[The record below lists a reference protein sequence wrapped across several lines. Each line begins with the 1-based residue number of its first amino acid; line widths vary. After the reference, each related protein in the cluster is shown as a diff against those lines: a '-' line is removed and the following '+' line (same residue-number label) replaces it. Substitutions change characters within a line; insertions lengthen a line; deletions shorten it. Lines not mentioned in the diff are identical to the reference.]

1 MNTTNAEQ
9 TMLDKLIT
17 GALQGMGQQQ
27 GGVDMMQIVA
37 GLLSGGGGAG
47 GLAGLVQQFQQAGLG
62 EQMSSWISTGQNLPI
77 DVDQL
82 MQVFGQSNMQ
92 QMAAGAGVNVQ
103 DFGQQLSQLLPQ
115 AVDQLTPNGQ
125 LPGLGQGGGLEDA
138 LASLSK
144 LMQR

>member
-1 MNTTNAEQ
+1 
-9 TMLDKLIT
+9 MLDKLIA

-27 GGVDMMQIVA
+27 GGGDMMQIVA
-37 GLLSGGGGAG
+37 GLLSGTGGGGAG

-62 EQMSSWISTGQNLPI
+62 EQVSSWISTGQNLPI
-77 DVDQL
+77 NVDQL
-82 MQVFGQSNMQ
+82 MQVFGQGNMQ
-92 QMAAGAGVNVQ
+92 QMAASAGVNVQ

-115 AVDQLTPNGQ
+115 AVDQMTPSGQ
-125 LPGLGQGGGLEDA
+125 LPELGQGGGLEDA

>member
-1 MNTTNAEQ
+1 
-9 TMLDKLIT
+9 MLDKLIA

-27 GGVDMMQIVA
+27 GGGDMMQILA
-37 GLLSGGGGAG
+37 GLLSNGGGGGAA

-62 EQMSSWISTGQNLPI
+62 EQVSSWISTGQNLPI
-77 DVDQL
+77 NVDQL
-82 MQVFGQSNMQ
+82 MQVFGQGNMQ
-92 QMAAGAGVNVQ
+92 QMAASAGVNVQ
-103 DFGQQLSQLLPQ
+103 DFGHQLSQLLPQ

-125 LPGLGQGGGLEDA
+125 LPELGQDGGLEDA

>member
-1 MNTTNAEQ
+1 
-9 TMLDKLIT
+9 MLDKLIA

-27 GGVDMMQIVA
+27 GGIDMMQIVA
-37 GLLSGGGGAG
+37 GLLSGGGGTG

-62 EQMSSWISTGQNLPI
+62 EQVSSWISTGQNLPI
-77 DVDQL
+77 NVDQL
-82 MQVFGQSNMQ
+82 MQVFGQGNME
-92 QMAAGAGVNVQ
+92 QMAASAGVNVQ

-125 LPGLGQGGGLEDA
+125 LPELGQGGGLEDA
-138 LASLSK
+138 LASLSR